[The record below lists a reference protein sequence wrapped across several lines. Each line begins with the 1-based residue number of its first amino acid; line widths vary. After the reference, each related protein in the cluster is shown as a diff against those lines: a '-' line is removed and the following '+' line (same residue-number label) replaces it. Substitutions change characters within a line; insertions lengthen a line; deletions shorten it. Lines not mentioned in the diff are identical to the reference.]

1 MNILSI
7 DFDIIMEPTINYYN
21 GWTGKG
27 WKNILKENP
36 GFITAKA
43 SFFNFNLI
51 LHILEKILTY
61 NTSIYVAY
69 DHKTIVDFLEN
80 DSDLTIYNIDHHHD
94 LSYGEKQTKEDTL
107 NHLNCGNWA
116 KYLFDNNQM
125 KKYVWLK
132 NNNSIEFSDDY
143 LDKNEYNYEIK
154 SFNNFVHEDFF
165 DINFDKV
172 YICLS
177 PEWVPPYY
185 FDLFMGLIEWIEI
198 KFDTKININKKG
210 YEDYDYGNDC

>member
-1 MNILSI
+1 
-7 DFDIIMEPTINYYN
+7 
-21 GWTGKG
+21 
-27 WKNILKENP
+27 
-36 GFITAKA
+36 
-43 SFFNFNLI
+43 
-51 LHILEKILTY
+51 
-61 NTSIYVAY
+61 
-69 DHKTIVDFLEN
+69 
-80 DSDLTIYNIDHHHD
+80 
-94 LSYGEKQTKEDTL
+94 
-107 NHLNCGNWA
+107 
-116 KYLFDNNQM
+116 M

-132 NNNSIEFSDDY
+132 NNNSMEFSDDY

-154 SFNNFVHEDFF
+154 SFNNFIHEDFF